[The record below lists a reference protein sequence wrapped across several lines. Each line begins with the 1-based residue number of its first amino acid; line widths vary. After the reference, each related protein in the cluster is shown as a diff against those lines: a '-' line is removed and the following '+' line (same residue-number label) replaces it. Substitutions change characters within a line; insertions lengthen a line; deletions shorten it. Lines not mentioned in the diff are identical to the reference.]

1 MKNLENSVRLEAYKL
16 LKNLMSSTRLT
27 EGIKR
32 AIRVRLELVLD
43 NELKEYQHW
52 KDYFKEKQSRTLQKD
67 VERKFNKRIQAFRIT
82 IHALTPFF
90 ERVDDVPTF
99 VRRKDK
105 PKK

>member
-1 MKNLENSVRLEAYKL
+1 MFSK
-16 LKNLMSSTRLT
+16 RLT

-52 KDYFKEKQSRTLQKD
+52 VDYFKEKQSRTMQKD

-82 IHALTPFF
+82 IHALTPYF
-90 ERVDDVPTF
+90 ERTDNIPTF
-99 VRRKDK
+99 VRRG
-105 PKK
+105 KKN

>member
-1 MKNLENSVRLEAYKL
+1 MKNLQSRVRLEAYQILKKL
-16 LKNLMSSTRLT
+16 MFSKRLT

-52 KDYFKEKQSRTLQKD
+52 VDYFKEKQSKTLRKEI
-67 VERKFNKRIQAFRIT
+67 ERKFNKRIQAFRIT

-90 ERVDDVPTF
+90 ERTEDVPTF
-99 VRRKDK
+99 VVRKDK
-105 PKK
+105 NK